1 MFDYFNHMDDKAA
14 KYLVQ
19 KYYKKM
25 MEEIKPVLT
34 ARNKARYDDGHLTY
48 PYFVPGWLPNSI
60 HT

>member
-1 MFDYFNHMDDKAA
+1 MFDYYNQLEDKAA

-25 MEEIKPVLT
+25 MGEIKPILT

-48 PYFVPGWLPNSI
+48 PYLEPDYLPNSI